1 MQCITISIEFI
12 VIWKVHTYDVF
23 FKRQEF
29 SAKSALEKY
38 DKDDVPLTKG
48 KAYYADED
56 EYEEYLKSRAGTEAD
71 TEVGLSQN

>member
-1 MQCITISIEFI
+1 MMS
-12 VIWKVHTYDVF
+12 
-23 FKRQEF
+23 F
-29 SAKSALEKY
+29 SKDRNFQQSQHSKKY

-56 EYEEYLKSRAGTEAD
+56 KYEEYLKSRAGTEAD

>member
-1 MQCITISIEFI
+1 MMS
-12 VIWKVHTYDVF
+12 
-23 FKRQEF
+23 F
-29 SAKSALEKY
+29 SKDRNFQQSQHSKNY